1 MDVGI
6 RIKKYREKQ
15 NISQDELAEK
25 IFVSRQTISN
35 WENSKSY
42 PDIKSLLLLS
52 DIFKVSLD
60 DFMKGDIEKI
70 KKLVNTQKVREFNI
84 IGYIYLAELLI
95 LAITAYPLFKLEGNI
110 GVIIWILFFL
120 VTFFT
125 AGIAEKIKKNNNIQT
140 YKEILAFINSKQLN
154 YEESQQELGKR
165 MYQKILFAILIGMIA
180 LIINLIIKTCL
191 SKSIFLPPIK

>member
-110 GVIIWILFFL
+110 GVIVWILFFL

-140 YKEILAFINSKQLN
+140 YKEIVAFCEGKTLTHD
-154 YEESQQELGKR
+154 ESLQEMGKKN
-165 MYQKILFAILIGMIA
+165 YQKILLSIISGVITFIVIIIMSLIFGR
-180 LIINLIIKTCL
+180 L
-191 SKSIFLPPIK
+191 

>member
-95 LAITAYPLFKLEGNI
+95 LAISAYPLFSVDGYTGI
-110 GVIIWILFFL
+110 IIWLCLFTVAL
-120 VTFFT
+120 YT
-125 AGIAEKIKKNNNIQT
+125 ASKIERFKKKYDIQT

-180 LIINLIIKTCL
+180 LIINLII
-191 SKSIFLPPIK
+191 IFIK

>member
-110 GVIIWILFFL
+110 GVIVWILFFL

-140 YKEILAFINSKQLN
+140 YKEILAFINNKQLN
-154 YEESQQELGKR
+154 YEERQQELGKR
-165 MYQKILFAILIGMIA
+165 MYQKILFAILAGVIA
-180 LIINLIIKTCL
+180 LIINLII
-191 SKSIFLPPIK
+191 IFIINKI

>member
-70 KKLVNTQKVREFNI
+70 KNLVNTQKVREFNI

-95 LAITAYPLFKLEGNI
+95 LAITAYPLL
-110 GVIIWILFFL
+110 
-120 VTFFT
+120 
-125 AGIAEKIKKNNNIQT
+125 
-140 YKEILAFINSKQLN
+140 KEILVL
-154 YEESQQELGKR
+154 
-165 MYQKILFAILIGMIA
+165 LFG
-180 LIINLIIKTCL
+180 
-191 SKSIFLPPIK
+191 FYFF

>member
-70 KKLVNTQKVREFNI
+70 KNLVNTQKVREFNI

-110 GVIIWILFFL
+110 GVIVWILFFL

-165 MYQKILFAILIGMIA
+165 MYQKILFAILAGVIV
-180 LIINLIIKTCL
+180 LIINLII
-191 SKSIFLPPIK
+191 IFIINKI

>member
-70 KKLVNTQKVREFNI
+70 KNLVNTQKVREFNI

-140 YKEILAFINSKQLN
+140 YKEILAFINNKQLN
-154 YEESQQELGKR
+154 YEERQQELGKR
-165 MYQKILFAILIGMIA
+165 MYQKILFAILAGVIV
-180 LIINLIIKTCL
+180 LIINLII
-191 SKSIFLPPIK
+191 IFIINKI

>member
-70 KKLVNTQKVREFNI
+70 KNLVNTQKVREFNI

-125 AGIAEKIKKNNNIQT
+125 AGIDEKIKKNNNIQT

-154 YEESQQELGKR
+154 YEERQQELGKR
-165 MYQKILFAILIGMIA
+165 MYQKILFAILAGMIA
-180 LIINLIIKTCL
+180 LIINLII
-191 SKSIFLPPIK
+191 IFIKQEE

>member
-70 KKLVNTQKVREFNI
+70 KNLVNTQKVREFNI

-154 YEESQQELGKR
+154 YEERQQELGKR
-165 MYQKILFAILIGMIA
+165 MYQKILFAILAGMIA
-180 LIINLIIKTCL
+180 LIINLII
-191 SKSIFLPPIK
+191 IFIKDMQMPLVN

>member
-110 GVIIWILFFL
+110 GVIVWILFFL

-154 YEESQQELGKR
+154 YEERQQELGKR
-165 MYQKILFAILIGMIA
+165 MYQKILFAILAGVIV
-180 LIINLIIKTCL
+180 LIINLII
-191 SKSIFLPPIK
+191 IFIINKI

>member
-70 KKLVNTQKVREFNI
+70 KNLVNTQKVREFNI

-154 YEESQQELGKR
+154 YEETQQELGKR
-165 MYQKILFAILIGMIA
+165 MYQKILFAILAGVIA
-180 LIINLIIKTCL
+180 LIINLII
-191 SKSIFLPPIK
+191 IFIINKI

>member
-70 KKLVNTQKVREFNI
+70 KNLVNTQKVREFNI

-110 GVIIWILFFL
+110 GVIVWILFFL

-140 YKEILAFINSKQLN
+140 YKEILAFINNKQLN
-154 YEESQQELGKR
+154 YEERQQELGKR
-165 MYQKILFAILIGMIA
+165 MYQKILFAILAGVIV
-180 LIINLIIKTCL
+180 LIINLII
-191 SKSIFLPPIK
+191 IFIINKI

>member
-70 KKLVNTQKVREFNI
+70 KNLVNTQKVREFNI

-110 GVIIWILFFL
+110 GVIVWILFFL

-154 YEESQQELGKR
+154 YEERQQELGKR
-165 MYQKILFAILIGMIA
+165 MYQKILFAILAGVIA
-180 LIINLIIKTCL
+180 LIINLII
-191 SKSIFLPPIK
+191 IFIINKI

>member
-60 DFMKGDIEKI
+60 S
-70 KKLVNTQKVREFNI
+70 
-84 IGYIYLAELLI
+84 
-95 LAITAYPLFKLEGNI
+95 
-110 GVIIWILFFL
+110 FL
-120 VTFFT
+120 
-125 AGIAEKIKKNNNIQT
+125 
-140 YKEILAFINSKQLN
+140 
-154 YEESQQELGKR
+154 
-165 MYQKILFAILIGMIA
+165 
-180 LIINLIIKTCL
+180 
-191 SKSIFLPPIK
+191 

>member
-60 DFMKGDIEKI
+60 DFMKGDIEK
-70 KKLVNTQKVREFNI
+70 TQKVREFNI

-110 GVIIWILFFL
+110 GVIVWILFFL

-180 LIINLIIKTCL
+180 LIINLII
-191 SKSIFLPPIK
+191 IFIK

>member
-110 GVIIWILFFL
+110 GVIVWILFFL

-180 LIINLIIKTCL
+180 LIINLII
-191 SKSIFLPPIK
+191 IFIINKI

>member
-35 WENSKSY
+35 WENNKTY

-60 DFMKGDIEKI
+60 DFMKGDIEEI
-70 KKLVNTQKVREFNI
+70 KNLVNNQKIRVFNI
-84 IGYIYLAELLI
+84 IGYIYLVELLI
-95 LAITAYPLFKLEGNI
+95 LAITAYPLFKIEGNI
-110 GVIIWILFFL
+110 GVIIWILFFII
-120 VTFFT
+120 TFFT

-154 YEESQQELGKR
+154 YEETQQELGKR
-165 MYQKILFAILIGMIA
+165 MYQKILFEILAGVIA
-180 LIINLIIKTCL
+180 LIINLII
-191 SKSIFLPPIK
+191 IFIINKI

>member
-70 KKLVNTQKVREFNI
+70 ENLVNTQKIREFNI

-154 YEESQQELGKR
+154 YEERQQELGKR
-165 MYQKILFAILIGMIA
+165 MYQKILFAILAGMIA
-180 LIINLIIKTCL
+180 LIINLII
-191 SKSIFLPPIK
+191 IFIK

>member
-35 WENSKSY
+35 WENNKSY

-52 DIFKVSLD
+52 NIFKVSLD

-70 KKLVNTQKVREFNI
+70 KNLVNTQKVREFNI

-95 LAITAYPLFKLEGNI
+95 LAITAYPLFKLEVNI

-125 AGIAEKIKKNNNIQT
+125 A
-140 YKEILAFINSKQLN
+140 
-154 YEESQQELGKR
+154 
-165 MYQKILFAILIGMIA
+165 
-180 LIINLIIKTCL
+180 
-191 SKSIFLPPIK
+191 

>member
-70 KKLVNTQKVREFNI
+70 KNLVNTQKVREFNI

-125 AGIAEKIKKNNNIQT
+125 TGIAEKIKKNNNIQT

-154 YEESQQELGKR
+154 YEERQQELGKR
-165 MYQKILFAILIGMIA
+165 MYQKILFAILAGMIA
-180 LIINLIIKTCL
+180 LIINLII
-191 SKSIFLPPIK
+191 IFIK

>member
-110 GVIIWILFFL
+110 GVIVWILFFL

-165 MYQKILFAILIGMIA
+165 MYQKILFAILAGVIV
-180 LIINLIIKTCL
+180 LIINLII
-191 SKSIFLPPIK
+191 IFIINKI

>member
-110 GVIIWILFFL
+110 GVIVWILFFL

-154 YEESQQELGKR
+154 YEETQQELGKR
-165 MYQKILFAILIGMIA
+165 MYQKILFAILAGVIA
-180 LIINLIIKTCL
+180 LIINLII
-191 SKSIFLPPIK
+191 IFIINKI

>member
-35 WENSKSY
+35 WENNKTY

-60 DFMKGDIEKI
+60 DFMKGDIEEI
-70 KKLVNTQKVREFNI
+70 KNLVNNQKIRVFNI
-84 IGYIYLAELLI
+84 IGYIYLVELLI
-95 LAITAYPLFKLEGNI
+95 LAITAYPLFKIEGNI
-110 GVIIWILFFL
+110 GVIIWILFFII
-120 VTFFT
+120 TFFT

-154 YEESQQELGKR
+154 YEETQQELGKR
-165 MYQKILFAILIGMIA
+165 MYQKILFAILAGVIA
-180 LIINLIIKTCL
+180 LIINLII
-191 SKSIFLPPIK
+191 IFIINKI

>member
-70 KKLVNTQKVREFNI
+70 KNLVNTQKVREFNI

-125 AGIAEKIKKNNNIQT
+125 AGIAEKIKKDNNIQT
-140 YKEILAFINSKQLN
+140 YKEILAFINNKQLN
-154 YEESQQELGKR
+154 YEERQQELGKR
-165 MYQKILFAILIGMIA
+165 MYQKILFAILAGVIV
-180 LIINLIIKTCL
+180 LIINLII
-191 SKSIFLPPIK
+191 IFIINKI

>member
-110 GVIIWILFFL
+110 GVIVWILFFL

-140 YKEILAFINSKQLN
+140 YKEILAFINNKQLN
-154 YEESQQELGKR
+154 YEERQQELGKR
-165 MYQKILFAILIGMIA
+165 MYQKILFAILAGVIV
-180 LIINLIIKTCL
+180 LIINLII
-191 SKSIFLPPIK
+191 IFIINKI

>member
-70 KKLVNTQKVREFNI
+70 KNLVNTQKVKEFNI
-84 IGYIYLAELLI
+84 IGYVYLAELLI

-110 GVIIWILFFL
+110 GVIIWILFFII
-120 VTFFT
+120 TFFT

-140 YKEILAFINSKQLN
+140 YKEILAFINNKQLN
-154 YEESQQELGKR
+154 YEERQQELGKR
-165 MYQKILFAILIGMIA
+165 MYQKILFAILAGVIV
-180 LIINLIIKTCL
+180 LIINLII
-191 SKSIFLPPIK
+191 IFIINKI

>member
-70 KKLVNTQKVREFNI
+70 ENLVNTQKIREFNI

-154 YEESQQELGKR
+154 YEERQQELGKR
-165 MYQKILFAILIGMIA
+165 MYQKILFAILAGVIA
-180 LIINLIIKTCL
+180 LIINLII
-191 SKSIFLPPIK
+191 IFIINKI